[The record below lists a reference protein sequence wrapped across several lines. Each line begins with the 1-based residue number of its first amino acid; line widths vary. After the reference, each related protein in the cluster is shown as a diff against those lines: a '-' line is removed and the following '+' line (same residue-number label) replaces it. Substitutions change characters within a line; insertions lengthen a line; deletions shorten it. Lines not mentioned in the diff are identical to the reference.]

1 MLASICS
8 AYCGRVGTVRIGDAE
23 SVGEAPG
30 EVADGSGYG
39 GVWRLPCR
47 RKSPWSISNDAR
59 VFHARRDGI
68 GQGCGASDDEVGKVQ
83 AKLKKNRLLP

>member
-39 GVWRLPCR
+39 GLSGR
-47 RKSPWSISNDAR
+47 RIWSISDDAR
-59 VFHARRDGI
+59 VWHARRDGL
-68 GQGCGASDDEVGKVQ
+68 GQGCGPSDDEVGKVQ
-83 AKLKKNRLLP
+83 AKLETRTYFVQ